1 MLEPVEQQSGSG
13 PGSEAHTPP
22 HALLIDF
29 GGVLTTSVTR
39 SFRAVC
45 TQMGLPPELAKEAFL
60 EAYAGGHEGDGP
72 VHRMEKGEISVDEFA
87 DGLAQIMSER
97 AGIPVAS
104 EGLVQKLFSLMELD
118 EAMFSAVA
126 AARRAGIRTG
136 LLSNSWGSENYPHHR
151 FEEMFDALVISGDV
165 GIRKPDPAIFALG
178 AERLGVAPE
187 ACVFVDDL
195 DRNIEAA
202 EEAGMA
208 GILHRSARETIP
220 QMEELLGLP
229 RGALEPAQA

>member
-1 MLEPVEQQSGSG
+1 MP
-13 PGSEAHTPP
+13 EAAPKRS
-22 HALLIDF
+22 ALLVDF

-45 TQMGLPPELAKEAFL
+45 LELGLPPELAKEAFL
-60 EAYAGGHEGDGP
+60 EAYASGHEGDGP

-87 DGLAQIMSER
+87 AGLAQIMSER
-97 AGIPVAS
+97 SGVAVPP

-118 EAMFSAVA
+118 EAMFAAVER
-126 AARRAGIRTG
+126 ARGAGVRTG

-151 FEEMFDALVISGDV
+151 FESMFDALVISGDV
-165 GIRKPDPAIFALG
+165 GIRKPDPAIFALA
-178 AERLGVAPE
+178 AERLAVTPD

-195 DRNIEAA
+195 DKNIEAA

-208 GILHRSARETIP
+208 GILHRSAETTIP
-220 QMEELLGLP
+220 QMAKLLDLEEA
-229 RGALEPAQA
+229 ALRA

>member
-1 MLEPVEQQSGSG
+1 VP
-13 PGSEAHTPP
+13 EAAP
-22 HALLIDF
+22 HCRSALLVDF

-45 TQMGLPPELAKEAFL
+45 TELGLPPELAKEAFL
-60 EAYAGGHEGDGP
+60 EAYASGHEGDGP

-87 DGLAQIMSER
+87 AGLAQIMSER
-97 AGIPVAS
+97 AGVDVPP
-104 EGLVQKLFSLMELD
+104 EGLVAKLFSLMELD

-126 AARRAGIRTG
+126 GARRAGIRTG

-151 FEEMFDALVISGDV
+151 FPELFDALVISGDV

-178 AERLGVAPE
+178 AERLGVQPQ
-187 ACVFVDDL
+187 ACVFIDDL
-195 DRNIEAA
+195 DKNIEAA

-208 GILHRSARETIP
+208 GILHRSAALTIP
-220 QMEELLGLP
+220 QMAALLEIDEATLRP
-229 RGALEPAQA
+229 